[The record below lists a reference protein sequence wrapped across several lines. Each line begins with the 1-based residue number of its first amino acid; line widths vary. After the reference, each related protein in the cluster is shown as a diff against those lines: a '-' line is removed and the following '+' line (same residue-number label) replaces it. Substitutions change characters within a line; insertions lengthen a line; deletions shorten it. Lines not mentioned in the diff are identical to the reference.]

1 MFMTSIIAQICE
13 SLEES
18 VVQDPSVPRNIRK
31 AASEAIE
38 HLKNEEQSKKVR
50 AHSATEILD
59 EISNDPNMPM
69 HTRTIIWQVLTELE
83 RIED

>member
-1 MFMTSIIAQICE
+1 MADIVKQICE

-18 VVQDPSVPRNIRK
+18 VVQDLSVPRNIRK
-31 AASEAIE
+31 AASGAIK
-38 HLKNEEQSKKVR
+38 HLKNKEQSKKVR
-50 AHSATEILD
+50 AHSAVEILD

>member
-1 MFMTSIIAQICE
+1 MLMPDIITQICE

-18 VVQDPSVPRNIRK
+18 VVQDMSVPRNIRK

-38 HLKNEEQSKKVR
+38 NLQDKGQSRKVR

-59 EISNDPNMPM
+59 EI
-69 HTRTIIWQVLTELE
+69 
-83 RIED
+83 

>member
-1 MFMTSIIAQICE
+1 MLMPDIITQICE

-18 VVQDPSVPRNIRK
+18 VVQDQSVPRNIRK
-31 AASEAIE
+31 AASEAVE
-38 HLKNEEQSKKVR
+38 HLKSKNQSRKMR

>member
-1 MFMTSIIAQICE
+1 MADIIKQICE

-18 VVQDPSVPRNIRK
+18 VVQDLSVPRNIRK
-31 AASEAIE
+31 AASGAIE
-38 HLKNEEQSKKVR
+38 HLKNQEWSKKVR
-50 AHSATEILD
+50 AHSAVEILD

-83 RIED
+83 QIED

>member
-1 MFMTSIIAQICE
+1 MLMPDIITQICE

-18 VVQDPSVPRNIRK
+18 VVQDMSVPRNIRK
-31 AASEAIE
+31 AATEAIE
-38 HLKNEEQSKKVR
+38 HLQNKGQSRKVR

>member
-1 MFMTSIIAQICE
+1 MLMADILKQICE
-13 SLEES
+13 LLEEN
-18 VVQDPSVPRNIRK
+18 VVQDLTVPRNIRK

-38 HLKNEEQSKKVR
+38 HLRNEQQSKKVR

-69 HTRTIIWQVLTELE
+69 HTRTIVWQVLTELE

>member
-1 MFMTSIIAQICE
+1 MLMPNIIQQICE
-13 SLEES
+13 SLEEG
-18 VVQDPSVPRNIRK
+18 VVQDLSVPRNIRK

-38 HLKNEEQSKKVR
+38 HLRDKEQSKKVR
-50 AHSATEILD
+50 AHSAIEILD